1 MKDLDIILKKIYDK
15 VKKIKGG
22 KNASYIPELAKVD
35 PKIYSISICDVNGN
49 IHNIGDYKKE
59 VAIESVAK
67 VFTLSLAIEE
77 NGLDNIRKKIGS
89 QGSFYHLIL

>member
-1 MKDLDIILKKIYDK
+1 MENIDIILKKIYDK

-49 IHNIGDYKKE
+49 VHNIGDYNKE
-59 VAIESVAK
+59 VAIESVAIF
-67 VFTLSLAIEE
+67 V
-77 NGLDNIRKKIGS
+77 KKLVHRVV
-89 QGSFYHLIL
+89 FYHLIL

>member
-35 PKIYSISICDVNGN
+35 PKIYSIYICDINGN
-49 IHNIGDYKKE
+49 IHNIGDYNKE

-67 VFTLSLAIEE
+67 VYIHLSKQCKWNSCLQCVTRIMS
-77 NGLDNIRKKIGS
+77 L
-89 QGSFYHLIL
+89 